1 MQRRAAQALAGE
13 TADAQLQQ
21 LADDAAVAGASGA
34 NAVSTVPGSIGMVP
48 GGSGGD
54 MLAGLQPIGPPMS
67 FSPGDFLE
75 PVRGE
80 TAKGEKNLEVKGENP
95 EVKCVVVS
103 EPSSDARRSDGADG
117 NASGSPQNGNW

>member
-48 GGSGGD
+48 GGSGVTCW
-54 MLAGLQPIGPPMS
+54 LVCNHRS
-67 FSPGDFLE
+67 SNVFSPGDFLSQ
-75 PVRGE
+75 
-80 TAKGEKNLEVKGENP
+80 LEVKLLR
-95 EVKCVVVS
+95 VKRTS
-103 EPSSDARRSDGADG
+103 R
-117 NASGSPQNGNW
+117 

>member
-1 MQRRAAQALAGE
+1 MMRQWL
-13 TADAQLQQ
+13 
-21 LADDAAVAGASGA
+21 GASGA
-34 NAVSTVPGSIGMVP
+34 NAALSDCAWEHTGMVP

-95 EVKCVVVS
+95 EVKRVVVS
-103 EPSSDARRSDGADG
+103 ETEF
-117 NASGSPQNGNW
+117 